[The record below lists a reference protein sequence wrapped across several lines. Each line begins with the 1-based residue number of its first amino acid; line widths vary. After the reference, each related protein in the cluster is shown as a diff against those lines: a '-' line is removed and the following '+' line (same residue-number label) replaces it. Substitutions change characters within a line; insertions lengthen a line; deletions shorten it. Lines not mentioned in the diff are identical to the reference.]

1 MTEAPTAVAVPALE
15 AAVRAALAGVPDPE
29 LPMVSLV
36 DLGLI
41 GRVEADAAW
50 ISVEL
55 LPTFIGCH
63 AIDAMKGA
71 IVDRLAGMAD
81 RIDVEVSFREPWTSE
96 RITPDGRRRLQQSGV
111 APPPSGG
118 PQLITL
124 DAPVACPWCGS
135 RRTTLESAFGPT
147 LCRTIRHCADCRQPF
162 EAFKAV

>member
-1 MTEAPTAVAVPALE
+1 MTLAPAAPTLE
-15 AAVRAALAGVPDPE
+15 AAVRAALADVPDPE

-41 GRVEADAAW
+41 GRVEADPSR

-63 AIDAMKGA
+63 AIEAMQGA
-71 IVDRLAGMAD
+71 IAERLAGMASE
-81 RIDVEVSFREPWTSE
+81 IDVQVSFREPWTSE
-96 RITPDGRRRLQQSGV
+96 RITPDGRRRLQESGV

-124 DAPVACPWCGS
+124 EAPVACPWCGS
-135 RRTTLESAFGPT
+135 KRTTLESAFGPT
-147 LCRTIRHCADCRQPF
+147 LCRSIRHCAACRQPF